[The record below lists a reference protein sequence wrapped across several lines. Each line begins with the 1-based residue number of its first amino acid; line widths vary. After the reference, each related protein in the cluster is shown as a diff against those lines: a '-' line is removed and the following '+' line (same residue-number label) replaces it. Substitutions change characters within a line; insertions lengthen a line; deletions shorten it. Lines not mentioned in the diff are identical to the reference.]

1 MTCIALRREL
11 EGERERQLRGQRRFS
26 VPLPER
32 VVALLAAAVQEVRDR
47 VGMLLPVG
55 RCLAI
60 VGQHFIDTWQDAVS
74 PSRTRSRKV
83 RERDEGH
90 CQVPGCSRRA
100 AHAHHVLFRS
110 HGGGDELDNQ
120 VALCAFHHLR
130 CVHGGYLRVV
140 GRAPDELR
148 WFLNGVPWAGPGMA

>member
-1 MTCIALRREL
+1 
-11 EGERERQLRGQRRFS
+11 
-26 VPLPER
+26 V
-32 VVALLAAAVQEVRDR
+32 
-47 VGMLLPVG
+47 
-55 RCLAI
+55 
-60 VGQHFIDTWQDAVS
+60 DTWQDAVS
-74 PSRTRSRKV
+74 PSRTRARKV

-130 CVHGGYLRVV
+130 CVHGGYLSVV

-148 WFLNGVPWAGPGMA
+148 WFLNGVPWAGPAMA